1 MAQSTRLIP
10 SIFHFILSLC
20 VAHLLNMNSYNLTSG
35 QDTNNNQYQR
45 FHSNVEKM
53 VVWLKRLETLRYV
66 HLLGTPGVHWFVK
79 A

>member
-1 MAQSTRLIP
+1 
-10 SIFHFILSLC
+10 
-20 VAHLLNMNSYNLTSG
+20 MNSYNLTSG

-66 HLLGTPGVHWFVK
+66 HLLGTPGVHWFMK